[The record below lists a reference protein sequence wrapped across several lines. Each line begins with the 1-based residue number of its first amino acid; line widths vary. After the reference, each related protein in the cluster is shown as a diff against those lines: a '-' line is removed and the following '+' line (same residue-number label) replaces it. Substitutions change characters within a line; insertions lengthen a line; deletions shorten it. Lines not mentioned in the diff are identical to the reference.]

1 MNSRQFQE
9 LQEAYMNVYQE
20 IDEANRAEKELKLTP
35 RQREIS
41 RNLRDKNTMTKPSR
55 RKPDSDF
62 YNPEKLIP
70 RAYDNESDRWHDSM
84 SQSRR
89 LKRNLNKEEVDVY
102 DVILS
107 HLLDEGYASTEE
119 AATAIMV
126 NMSEEWRDSVVE
138 GYVDWRKGS
147 LTVPSRVKGN
157 KRTQSPEERAGDSQ
171 FTKYADAQTTR
182 GTQAVRGARG
192 KKARL
197 AAKQQ
202 EVIQKTTQNYNEK
215 NKG

>member
-1 MNSRQFQE
+1 MDSQE
-9 LQEAYMNVYQE
+9 LRNLSEAYLEVYQE
-20 IDEANRAEKELKLTP
+20 IDEAKVEAGANDTAKKDIRSRRFVGAEKEKDYDAMGSSASNWVSA
-35 RQREIS
+35 S
-41 RNLRDKNTMTKPSR
+41 RLRAHKASR
-55 RKPDSDF
+55 GMK
-62 YNPEKLIP
+62 
-70 RAYDNESDRWHDSM
+70 
-84 SQSRR
+84 
-89 LKRNLNKEEVDVY
+89 KEEVDIY

-107 HLLDEGYASTEE
+107 HLIDEGYASTEE

-171 FTKYADAQTTR
+171 FRKYADAQTTR

>member
-1 MNSRQFQE
+1 MDSQE
-9 LQEAYMNVYQE
+9 LRNLSEAYLEVYQE
-20 IDEANRAEKELKLTP
+20 IDEAGRLHTASAQQAGFARIKAGESGGAGTGKVRSDDEIKKEKGGKEFL
-35 RQREIS
+35 
-41 RNLRDKNTMTKPSR
+41 
-55 RKPDSDF
+55 
-62 YNPEKLIP
+62 
-70 RAYDNESDRWHDSM
+70 DRLAAAKKKM
-84 SQSRR
+84 
-89 LKRNLNKEEVDVY
+89 KEQVDIY

-107 HLLDEGYASTEE
+107 HLIDEGYASTEE

-171 FTKYADAQTTR
+171 FRKYADAQTTR